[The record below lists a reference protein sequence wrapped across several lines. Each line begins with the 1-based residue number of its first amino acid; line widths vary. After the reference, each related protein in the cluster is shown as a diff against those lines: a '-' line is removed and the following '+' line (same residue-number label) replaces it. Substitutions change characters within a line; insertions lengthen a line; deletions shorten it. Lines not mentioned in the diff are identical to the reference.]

1 MTDFHS
7 TEVLRKPKW
16 KEDAF
21 VVSIEL
27 EKTQEWGIIKLKFL
41 NVSFPS
47 FETIFNNLD
56 SGSDTNSISYPI
68 VHRFD

>member
-47 FETIFNNLD
+47 FETIFNL
-56 SGSDTNSISYPI
+56 II
-68 VHRFD
+68 

>member
-27 EKTQEWGIIKLKFL
+27 EKTQIIKLKFL